1 MSNRLVQLELF
12 HLCLPFRRWFSR
24 SPGRSAKTDTVLVAA
39 LLADGTV
46 GWGEGLPQ
54 SKVTGETVES
64 VFFNIKDTL
73 ADCLDKTEPESFP
86 QLLDLADKLPFTNS
100 QGQIIHT
107 ARCCVELALLDAY
120 GKYFGRPLSSISE
133 WLGFGGFFGDGSIN
147 QIRVSGV
154 LDGSIG
160 PARMAHQFRLMRWY
174 GLRDFKL
181 EMGFQHDIENLQLV
195 YRHLRPRLERQQA
208 SLRVDAGGA
217 WDIDTATA
225 MCEKLVDY
233 DVCCVEQPLDTADH
247 SHLHTLAS
255 LSPIPLMADESL
267 ISLNDGRFLAE
278 NDFIDF
284 FNIRISKN
292 GGLLPALRLAE
303 LAAKHFLG
311 GQLGALP
318 GESGI
323 LTAAERHFLQMVPN
337 IDFTETAY
345 ATFSLR
351 QDIVDRKMRFGYGG
365 KLDILD
371 RSGLGIGLRR
381 KNLGKFVIG
390 LPGKI
395 HLT

>member
-1 MSNRLVQLELF
+1 
-12 HLCLPFRRWFSR
+12 
-24 SPGRSAKTDTVLVAA
+24 
-39 LLADGTV
+39 
-46 GWGEGLPQ
+46 
-54 SKVTGETVES
+54 
-64 VFFNIKDTL
+64 
-73 ADCLDKTEPESFP
+73 
-86 QLLDLADKLPFTNS
+86 
-100 QGQIIHT
+100 
-107 ARCCVELALLDAY
+107 
-120 GKYFGRPLSSISE
+120 
-133 WLGFGGFFGDGSIN
+133 
-147 QIRVSGV
+147 
-154 LDGSIG
+154 
-160 PARMAHQFRLMRWY
+160 
-174 GLRDFKL
+174 
-181 EMGFQHDIENLQLV
+181 
-195 YRHLRPRLERQQA
+195 
-208 SLRVDAGGA
+208 
-217 WDIDTATA
+217 
-225 MCEKLVDY
+225 
-233 DVCCVEQPLDTADH
+233 
-247 SHLHTLAS
+247 
-255 LSPIPLMADESL
+255 MADESL

-278 NDFIDF
+278 NDFVDF

-371 RSGLGIGLRR
+371 RSGLGIGLHR